1 MKSKFIMK
9 LAAVCV
15 SATMFAT
22 MMLPSVSAIANTSI
36 TSVYSSATEILNL
49 KTNNYTIPLTV
60 EDANPVFSWE
70 MDSNLIGQQQKAYQI
85 VVTRDSDGKVVW
97 DSGRV
102 EGSQSNDV
110 YYQGEALTAE
120 TAYSWDL
127 TVWDAFGQ
135 SYTRETRFETG
146 LMDPTLD
153 AWDGAQFIGS
163 KEMSIDAAS
172 CNLFTIETDIEVI
185 TGTKASLIFG
195 ADDYRFQNQFQNV
208 WNVGGENYVRLEF
221 DIADVTPEGGQ
232 AVLRL
237 YKKGFDDDGV
247 SENGAVSE
255 VLFSETKIP
264 SNVIHNENKYGPNN
278 FSIYGCNSAI
288 TVSINGQ
295 KIANNAAFNKLTNGK
310 GGDSN
315 YNTYPHLNSVGFAA
329 EAGDRFEATNY
340 KIMVVGN
347 NTSEEAKQV
356 FGQNLGASYDIF
368 KELDGVTVSNNG
380 NRITVNGG
388 SEGILGYADPSY
400 GSLKMVRNTFSTD
413 TEKTVASAKM
423 YVTAMGIYEMYIN
436 GERMMA
442 ENADGEKVADW
453 FNPADSQ
460 YRDTLC
466 YHAYDVSDMI
476 ADGENAMGAILG
488 GGWYTGY
495 QTYTTAGNYSIF
507 GDYEALLAKLVITY
521 EDGSTETVVTDPS
534 SWTVYNDGPTRAA
547 SFYQGERYDASK
559 EAAVSVDGNVNGWA
573 TTAYDSSAWT
583 QCENIEP
590 REWINFD
597 IVGRYETPIR
607 EYEWLDTTR
616 ILSTHSEDNTTYTY
630 DMGVVMTGVPSITIP
645 AGSLKEGDTVVMRY
659 GEDIY
664 PGNEDSQNTNEY
676 YTGLYGPEGTF
687 RKGVAGRVLHDTYRA
702 AMASDFYIAS
712 KEDETRDVVIQP
724 GFTFRSYRYV
734 QITVPS
740 RTEALPAENVHG
752 VVISSIEKLTGTYN
766 AATTDDTITGYVN
779 QLFKNIQRSQ
789 LGNFMSI
796 PTDCPQRNE
805 RMGWTGDAQ
814 AFSRT
819 STYNAD
825 TLKFFRQWMVALR
838 DDQGGNGSIGNTV
851 PAFSTSDPKKN
862 TTSFADGS
870 TWAAAVCMVP
880 WQMYTQYGDTTI
892 VEENMDAMKLWL
904 DGMDSYDFDA
914 EHTHLSSK
922 TGGLADW
929 LSVDGK
935 TSSDIVNNA
944 IYIYMMEVTAEMARA
959 IGRTDIADELQERHD
974 LAKEE
979 WNDVYFNE
987 ELGLTTDKSGKIMDS
1002 QASYATPLNFNCF
1015 SDENLEAANAR
1026 LAVLA
1031 ADPNQSGNGAGVS
1044 GGGGFG
1050 GGSSG
1055 QVNCPEYS
1063 ITTGF
1068 SGTPNILPA
1077 LTRGGNVEEAY
1088 NMFTCTDYA
1097 SWLYSVKMGS
1107 TTMWE
1112 RWNSYELAFQDNGNS
1127 GMNSFNHF
1135 ALGSVGSWLYEFQL
1149 GITTDHANGGAGYQD
1164 FVLQPLAGGNFTAL
1178 EGSYESNY
1186 GTIESSWTADA
1197 GSITSYS
1204 ATVPANTSATLYLPA
1219 DASVVEHFE
1228 NITGVT
1234 YTGMTTRNGVSVAT
1248 FRLASGSF
1256 DFKVADGTLTASVA
1270 DGYEVAAEADKSI
1283 LNDVIAYA
1291 EAQKADISYGSV
1303 IPMVQET
1310 FEAALEAAKAVAA
1323 DTLATDDAVFDAWVT
1338 LMGEIHKLGF
1348 VQGDKTSLA
1357 KLISA
1362 AGTIEAN
1369 LDNYIEAGK
1378 AEFVCALA
1386 AARSVYADENA
1397 LQDEVDPAATALL
1410 DAMVTLRLKAD
1421 KSLLEQT
1428 MTIAASIDIT
1438 AYTDETIAAFN
1449 AASDNANAVYANE
1462 AATQDEVDKAQQDLQ
1477 AAIDGLK
1484 AVETAAETG
1493 VSVAGDK
1500 TVTTGGG
1507 NAKTGENQ
1515 AAAMAATALVLAAA
1529 AFALTKKK
1537 RR

>member
-15 SATMFAT
+15 SATMLAT
-22 MMLPSVSAIANTSI
+22 MMVPSVSAIANTSI
-36 TSVYSSATEILNL
+36 TSAYSSATEILNL

-70 MDSNLIGQQQKAYQI
+70 MDSNLVGQQQKAYQI
-85 VVTRDSDGKVVW
+85 VVTRDSDGTVVW
-97 DSGRV
+97 DSGKV
-102 EGSQSNDV
+102 EGSQSNDIS
-110 YYQGEALTAE
+110 YQGEALTAE

-153 AWDGAQFIGS
+153 AWDGAQFIGTT
-163 KEMSIDAAS
+163 ELTLDAAS
-172 CNLFTIETDIEVI
+172 ACVYDIQADVEI
-185 TGTKASLIFG
+185 LSGSKASLVFG
-195 ADDYRFQNQFQNV
+195 ADDYRLNNQFQNV
-208 WNVGGENYVRLEF
+208 WNAEGENHVRMEL
-221 DIADVTPEGGQ
+221 DVTNVSGDSG
-232 AVLRL
+232 AVLNI
-237 YKKGFDDDGV
+237 YKQGYGTDDA
-247 SENGAVSE
+247 EE
-255 VLFSETKIP
+255 VLHKTVSIP
-264 SNVIHNENKYGPNN
+264 AGVITDANKYGPHTIKISVSTGSMTVYIDGTSVGSRLSVSSLSTGNN
-278 FSIYGCNSAI
+278 F
-288 TVSINGQ
+288 
-295 KIANNAAFNKLTNGK
+295 
-310 GGDSN
+310 
-315 YNTYPHLNSVGFAA
+315 NTYPNLASVGFAA
-329 EAGDRFEATNY
+329 GAGEEIEVTNY
-340 KIMVVGN
+340 QILSTGKTDEDN
-347 NTSEEAKQV
+347 NVV
-356 FGQNLGASYDIF
+356 FGQNTGATYSVF
-368 KELDGVTVSNNG
+368 QGLDGVTVSNNG
-380 NRITVNGG
+380 NRITVRGG
-388 SEGILGYADPSY
+388 ADGVLSYADPSY
-400 GSLKMVRNTFSTD
+400 GALNMVRNTFTTD
-413 TEKTVASAKM
+413 TSKKVASAKM

-476 ADGENAMGAILG
+476 SDGENAMGAILG

-495 QTYTTAGNYSIF
+495 QTFTPGNLNFF
-507 GDYEALLAKLVITY
+507 GDTEALLAKLVITY
-521 EDGSTETVVTDPS
+521 EDGTTGTVVTNPET
-534 SWTVYNDGPTRAA
+534 WEMFNDGPIEYAG
-547 SFYQGERYDASK
+547 FFQGERYNANK
-559 EAAVSVDGNVNGWA
+559 EAAISVDGNVNGWA

-583 QCENIEP
+583 QCENVQP
-590 REWINFD
+590 REWIDFD

-607 EYEWLDTTR
+607 EYERLDTTR
-616 ILSTHSEDNTTYTY
+616 ILNTHSEDDTTYTY
-630 DMGVVMTGVPSITIP
+630 DMGVAMVGVPSITIP
-645 AGSLKEGDTVVMRY
+645 AGSLKEGDTVILRY

-687 RKGVAGRVLHDTYRA
+687 RQGVAGRVLHDTYRA
-702 AMASDFYIAS
+702 AMATDFYTAS
-712 KEDETRDVVIQP
+712 KEDETRDVVIEP
-724 GFTFRSYRYV
+724 SFTFRGYRYV

-740 RTEALPAENVHG
+740 RTEALPAENVKG
-752 VVISSIEKLTGTYN
+752 VVISSIDQLDGTYN
-766 AATTDDTITGYVN
+766 ATTTDDTLTGYVN
-779 QLFKNIQRSQ
+779 QLFSNIQRSQ

-825 TLKFFRQWMVALR
+825 TLNFFRQWMVALR
-838 DDQGGNGSIGNTV
+838 NDQGGNGSIGSTV
-851 PAFSTSDPKKN
+851 PEFSTSDPKEN
-862 TTSFADGS
+862 TTSFADGT
-870 TWAAAVCMVP
+870 TWAAAICMVP
-880 WQMYTQYGDTTI
+880 WQMYTQYGDTVI

-904 DGMDSYDFDA
+904 DGMDSYDFDE
-914 EHTHLSSK
+914 EHPNLSSK
-922 TGGLADW
+922 TSGLADW
-929 LSVDGK
+929 LSVDGN

-959 IGRTDIADELQERHD
+959 IGRTDIADELQTRHD
-974 LAKEE
+974 LAKAE
-979 WNDVYFNE
+979 WNDVYFDA
-987 ELGLTTDKSGKIMDS
+987 ELGMTTDKNGNVMDS
-1002 QASYATPLNFNCF
+1002 QSSYATPLNFNCF
-1015 SDENLEAANAR
+1015 SDENKEAAAAR

-1031 ADPNQSGNGAGVS
+1031 ADPNQSGGGAGVT
-1044 GGGGFG
+1044 

-1055 QVNCPEYS
+1055 PGGGGGNKVDCPAYS

-1077 LTRGGNVEEAY
+1077 LTSNGYIDEAY

-1097 SWLYSVKMGS
+1097 SWLYSVKMGA

-1127 GMNSFNHF
+1127 SMNSFNHF
-1135 ALGSVGSWLYEFQL
+1135 ALGSVGSWLYEYQL
-1149 GITTDHANGGAGYQD
+1149 GITTDHANGAAGYQD

-1197 GSITSYS
+1197 GTITSYS

-1219 DASVVEHFE
+1219 DASIVENFE

-1248 FRLASGSF
+1248 FRLASGSY
-1256 DFKVADGTLTASVA
+1256 DFTVVDGALTASVA

-1291 EAQKADISYGSV
+1291 EAQKADSSYESV

-1323 DTLATDDAVFDAWVT
+1323 DTLATEDAVYDAWVT

-1378 AEFVCALA
+1378 AEFVSALA

-1500 TVTTGGG
+1500 TVTTGSG
-1507 NAKTGENQ
+1507 NTKTGESQ
-1515 AAAMAATALVLAAA
+1515 AAAMAMTTLVLAAA

-1537 RR
+1537 KR